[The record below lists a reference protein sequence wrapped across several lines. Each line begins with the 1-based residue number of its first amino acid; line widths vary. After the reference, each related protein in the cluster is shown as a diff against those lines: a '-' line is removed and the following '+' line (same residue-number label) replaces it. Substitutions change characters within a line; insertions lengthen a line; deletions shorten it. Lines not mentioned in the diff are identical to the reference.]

1 MGNIFVNHGSERG
14 LISRIYEELKELKNN
29 KKNTTVKKWA
39 KDMKMHFSK
48 DKIQCPTDK

>member
-14 LISRIYEELKELKNN
+14 LISRIYEELKELKN
-29 KKNTTVKKWA
+29 TTVKKWA